1 MNPNILALQNNI
13 PKCPICLGPI
23 NNPIKSNNCLHLF
36 CEVCLTMW
44 LQRKNECPICRK
56 AIDNTTK
63 LYYPKNLKLKNNKL
77 NSLNYSIENLK
88 MDNFGNYSKKCLV
101 CGENNQESEFILCDY
116 CHYFITHF
124 HCDPPNG
131 LIFGKYYCRFCRK
144 KFIESIKSSK

>member
-101 CGENNQESEFILCDY
+101 CGENNQEIEDQSVEHTVEQIADSACQD
-116 CHYFITHF
+116 
-124 HCDPPNG
+124 HCQTDDIARSH
-131 LIFGKYYCRFCRK
+131 LTLDL
-144 KFIESIKSSK
+144 